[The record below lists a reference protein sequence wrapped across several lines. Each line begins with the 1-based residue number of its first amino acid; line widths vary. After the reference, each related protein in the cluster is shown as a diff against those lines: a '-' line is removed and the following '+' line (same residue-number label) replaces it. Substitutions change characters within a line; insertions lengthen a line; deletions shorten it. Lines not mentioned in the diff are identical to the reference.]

1 MYRDADKE
9 GKGTRGFWDDA
20 KFRRDRWGWLMA
32 VKVEAGGAPVSR
44 SLKSLSRPW
53 SWSVRIADNRSSPT
67 VTFFDV
73 SAKFSSACS
82 SVVAI
87 GDELG
92 VRFWHWLVRLLLLLH
107 LSLRCGHRP
116 LRMVSNTDVNGD
128 TASLK
133 RKRELKDERALAQ
146 KKHRRRSASKLQED
160 AANTIDD
167 STSRSAVTQQHT
179 SDLELTDASPELNGA
194 LVPAS
199 FASWKVSK
207 PMGGRMLDID
217 PVFSPDER

>member
-1 MYRDADKE
+1 
-9 GKGTRGFWDDA
+9 
-20 KFRRDRWGWLMA
+20 
-32 VKVEAGGAPVSR
+32 
-44 SLKSLSRPW
+44 
-53 SWSVRIADNRSSPT
+53 
-67 VTFFDV
+67 
-73 SAKFSSACS
+73 
-82 SVVAI
+82 
-87 GDELG
+87 
-92 VRFWHWLVRLLLLLH
+92 
-107 LSLRCGHRP
+107 
-116 LRMVSNTDVNGD
+116 MVSNTDVNGD